1 MQVEDQLLPVV
12 LVASTTVRCVSCN
25 TLLATVYPNDIAMT
39 VPDTHLAD
47 DGDAIPRA
55 PRQADGA
62 PCISMAMLG
71 ACPQCHT
78 RQWYLEVTRHPGG
91 ESKMY
96 DTLASYDTWEQLFVT
111 STAVDARPW
120 RIYAVDTADGA
131 VHRHV
136 IGPMPILDITG
147 AINASGVSACGS
159 GTFWRDAASV
169 ATALLPQLEAVERQL
184 ANRTGYAHSI
194 FRDESWLLTSQMG
207 AERVRLSD
215 ELQSIGFD
223 SALVIHVPEVS
234 RDA

>member
-1 MQVEDQLLPVV
+1 
-12 LVASTTVRCVSCN
+12 
-25 TLLATVYPNDIAMT
+25 
-39 VPDTHLAD
+39 
-47 DGDAIPRA
+47 
-55 PRQADGA
+55 
-62 PCISMAMLG
+62 
-71 ACPQCHT
+71 
-78 RQWYLEVTRHPGG
+78 
-91 ESKMY
+91 MY

-223 SALVIHVPEVS
+223 NALVILVPEVS

>member
-25 TLLATVYPNDIAMT
+25 TLLATAYPNDIAMT

-159 GTFWRDAASV
+159 GTFGATRRAS
-169 ATALLPQLEAVERQL
+169 PQPCC
-184 ANRTGYAHSI
+184 HS
-194 FRDESWLLTSQMG
+194 WKLW
-207 AERVRLSD
+207 
-215 ELQSIGFD
+215 
-223 SALVIHVPEVS
+223 SAS
-234 RDA
+234 

>member
-1 MQVEDQLLPVV
+1 MSITT
-12 LVASTTVRCVSCN
+12 LVPAVSAAVRCVSCN
-25 TLLATVYPNDIAMT
+25 ALLATAYPNDIAMT

-55 PRQADGA
+55 PRQAYGA

-96 DTLASYDTWEQLFVT
+96 DTLANDETWQQLFTT
-111 STAVDARPW
+111 STEVDALPW

-159 GTFWRDAASV
+159 GTFWSDAASV

-184 ANRTGYAHSI
+184 TPNRSI
-194 FRDESWLLTSQMG
+194 Q
-207 AERVRLSD
+207 
-215 ELQSIGFD
+215 
-223 SALVIHVPEVS
+223 
-234 RDA
+234 

>member
-1 MQVEDQLLPVV
+1 MEIAPMSLTT
-12 LVASTTVRCVSCN
+12 LVPAASAAVRCVSCN
-25 TLLATVYPNDIAMT
+25 ALLATAYPNDIAMT

-55 PRQADGA
+55 PRQAYGA

-96 DTLASYDTWEQLFVT
+96 DTLANDETWQQLFTT
-111 STAVDARPW
+111 STEADALPW

-159 GTFWRDAASV
+159 GTFWSDAARV
-169 ATALLPQLEAVERQL
+169 ATALLPQLEAVGRQL
-184 ANRTGYAHSI
+184 TPNRST
-194 FRDESWLLTSQMG
+194 Q
-207 AERVRLSD
+207 
-215 ELQSIGFD
+215 
-223 SALVIHVPEVS
+223 
-234 RDA
+234 

>member
-1 MQVEDQLLPVV
+1 MTNTPNADAPMLPPVPAV
-12 LVASTTVRCVSCN
+12 STTVRCVSCN
-25 TLLATVYPNDIAMT
+25 KLLATAYPNDIAMT
-39 VPDTHLAD
+39 APDTHLAD

-96 DTLASYDTWEQLFVT
+96 DTLANDETWEQLFVT

-184 ANRTGYAHSI
+184 TQNRP
-194 FRDESWLLTSQMG
+194 
-207 AERVRLSD
+207 
-215 ELQSIGFD
+215 LQ
-223 SALVIHVPEVS
+223 
-234 RDA
+234 

>member
-1 MQVEDQLLPVV
+1 
-12 LVASTTVRCVSCN
+12 
-25 TLLATVYPNDIAMT
+25 MT
-39 VPDTHLAD
+39 APDTHLAD

-55 PRQADGA
+55 PRHVDGA

-96 DTLASYDTWEQLFVT
+96 DTLANDEAWEHLFVT

-120 RIYAVDTADGA
+120 RIYEVDTADGA

-147 AINASGVSACGS
+147 AINASGVSACGR

-169 ATALLPQLEAVERQL
+169 AIALLPQLEAVERQL
-184 ANRTGYAHSI
+184 ANRTGRAQLNL
-194 FRDESWLLTSQMG
+194 RDESWLLTSQMR
-207 AERVRLSD
+207 AERVRLND

-223 SALVIHVPEVS
+223 NALVILVPEVS

>member
-1 MQVEDQLLPVV
+1 MTITASTATGPVPPIV
-12 LVASTTVRCVSCN
+12 LVASTAVRCVSCN
-25 TLLATVYPNDIAMT
+25 ALLATAYPNDIAMT
-39 VPDTHLAD
+39 VPDTYLAD

-62 PCISMAMLG
+62 PCISMALIG

-91 ESKMY
+91 ESKIY
-96 DTLASYDTWEQLFVT
+96 DTLANDETWQQLFVT

-131 VHRHV
+131 VHQHV

-147 AINASGVSACGS
+147 AINAFGVSACGS

-169 ATALLPQLEAVERQL
+169 ATALLSQLEAVERQL
-184 ANRTGYAHSI
+184 TNRRA
-194 FRDESWLLTSQMG
+194 LT
-207 AERVRLSD
+207 
-215 ELQSIGFD
+215 
-223 SALVIHVPEVS
+223 
-234 RDA
+234 